1 MIETENKD
9 KVPTFFKKVGNI
21 TYRVKVYFNEKSKE
35 NMQQKIERMLRDEIR
50 SKKDS
55 KR

>member
-1 MIETENKD
+1 MNETD
-9 KVPTFFKKVGNI
+9 KHEKTPTFFKKVGNI